1 MHVRKA
7 HDELWKLASAP
18 ANLGT
23 FVTATVLLDGLD
35 KDNEDVNTGE
45 RLNGTAREKI
55 RSARGWF
62 EILCRIG
69 EDGQFSEE
77 RVRDW
82 IRQDLSVIGDQID
95 SEKDSPGCTSNAG
108 RRSPDVAGWLLFRW
122 R

>member
-7 HDELWKLASAP
+7 HDELWKLTTSAP

-35 KDNEDVNTGE
+35 KDNEDVDTGD
-45 RLNGTAREKI
+45 RSNGTAREKI

-62 EILCRIG
+62 EVLCGIG
-69 EDGQFSEE
+69 EDGQFPEE
-77 RVRDW
+77 QVRDW

-95 SEKDSPGCTSNAG
+95 IEKDSPVCH
-108 RRSPDVAGWLLFRW
+108 FKRW
-122 R
+122 QMGS